1 LTAPHSAPILSGMKV
16 FFVAL
21 SIAVTLA
28 GAAFAQ
34 TPADWRA
41 LASAYDIA
49 LIENWEKHFDRAIA
63 DTVRARPE
71 GFHGITREEL
81 AGLKNAS
88 KIDAF
93 PASWE
98 GTRPCRTILSQ
109 SYVIIR
115 YTWFDCRLTRDAGG
129 WRIEKLTGSWLMEG
143 RVYFDPELGSVYL
156 GSARTPAEA
165 PSWYGDGTDGD
176 QAGVLRIAERHWLR
190 LFMPGVHNFDFLEI
204 DLQVKLHRRAP

>member
-1 LTAPHSAPILSGMKV
+1 MKRWI
-16 FFVAL
+16 FAL
-21 SIAVTLA
+21 GFSLA
-28 GAAFAQ
+28 LALPAHAQ
-34 TPADWRA
+34 SPADWRA
-41 LASAYDIA
+41 VASAYDIA
-49 LIENWEKHFDRAIA
+49 LVENWERHFDRAVA
-63 DTVRARPE
+63 DTARARPE

-115 YTWFDCRLTRDAGG
+115 YTWFDCRLTRRAGG

-143 RVYFDPELGSVYL
+143 RVYFDPKLGAVYL
-156 GSARTPAEA
+156 GSARAGRSPPTNR
-165 PSWYGDGTDGD
+165 YGDGSGGD
-176 QAGVLRIAERHWLR
+176 DAGVVRLAEGRWLR
-190 LFMPGVHNFDFLEI
+190 LLLPDIYAFDIVEL
-204 DLQVKLHRRAP
+204 DLHVRLRR